1 MRKTIRES
9 RAFTLIELL
18 VVIAILALLIAI
30 ILPALKEV
38 KKRTQAAVCSSNL
51 RQVGMGALL
60 YAEDN
65 ENIIPSNAG
74 GDINMS
80 WVVAFLPYLGGASK
94 EIFDYREIDI
104 YNCPSYPVKEQ
115 TIDYVVNSWGDLD
128 DEEFFGGFIIT
139 KFKNPPGKIYLA
151 DNEDGDWRPIIE
163 DEEDF
168 NEDRGVLDV
177 WDLDHLPTGPDEQ
190 RRVAKQRHRDGCN
203 CMFLDGHSDWVKGE
217 VMTEMMWRYK

>member
-1 MRKTIRES
+1 MNRKG
-9 RAFTLIELL
+9 FTLIELL

-38 KKRTQAAVCSSNL
+38 KKRTRETVCLSNL

-60 YAEDN
+60 YADDN
-65 ENIIPSNAG
+65 NHRIPSNSG

-80 WVVAFLPYLGGASK
+80 WAVAFLPYLGAASQN
-94 EIFDYREIDI
+94 IFDYREIDI
-104 YNCPSYPVKEQ
+104 YNCPSYPAKEQ

-128 DEEFFGGFIIT
+128 DEEFTGGFIIT

-163 DEEDF
+163 NEEDF
-168 NEDRGVLDV
+168 NENRGVLDV
-177 WDLDHLPTGPDEQ
+177 WDLDHLPTGPDNQ

-203 CMFLDGHSDWVKGE
+203 CMFLDGHSDWIKAE
-217 VMTEMMWRYK
+217 QMTEKMWHYNK